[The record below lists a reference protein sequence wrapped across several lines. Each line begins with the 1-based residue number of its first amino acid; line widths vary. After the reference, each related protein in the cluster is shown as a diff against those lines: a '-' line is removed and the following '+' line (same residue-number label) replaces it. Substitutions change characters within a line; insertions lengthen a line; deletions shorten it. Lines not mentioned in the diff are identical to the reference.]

1 MIHFLLFLFERL
13 NTYLEW
19 RLWWV
24 PRLSKFRAM
33 PFQWNDSNIYGW
45 KAPHSPT
52 LCHVSRSC
60 HRFSSSDNFYSAL
73 EDVGK
78 GVKFYLCSAITL
90 KKITIRI
97 LELSVT
103 MNTSQSRLYWV
114 VIFFLHV
121 QWFLLESLYNLVN
134 IKLLLQRS
142 FLHFILF
149 YCQGYG
155 LNVVV
160 TVYFTYNQHLF
171 QALVSFLLL
180 VCKSASLW
188 ISLFIWTEGR
198 NCNSPAVDFASCSKR
213 AHISAISIGTQYSEL
228 LMVKFGS

>member
-1 MIHFLLFLFERL
+1 MGEKPPHF
-13 NTYLEW
+13 
-19 RLWWV
+19 
-24 PRLSKFRAM
+24 
-33 PFQWNDSNIYGW
+33 
-45 KAPHSPT
+45 PT
-52 LCHVSRSC
+52 LCQVSRSC
-60 HRFSSSDNFYSAL
+60 HILSSLDNFYTAL
-73 EDVGK
+73 EDVDK

-90 KKITIRI
+90 KKITVRI

-103 MNTSQSRLYWV
+103 MNMSHSRLYWV

-121 QWFLLESLYNLVN
+121 QWFLLDSLYNLVN

-149 YCQGYG
+149 YYQGYG

-198 NCNSPAVDFASCSKR
+198 NCSSPAVDFASWSNR
-213 AHISAISIGTQYSEL
+213 AHISAISIGTRYSEL
-228 LMVKFGS
+228 LMVKFGSEAREK